1 MQTKMTHSEFID
13 FCKSKGIKANKI
25 SRNFVYVDMDL
36 TQVGSNLNN
45 NLSRNIVIPALS
57 NCRTDIYNGPIYPTI
72 GICDH
77 TTTYSKV
84 YFKDA
89 IGKGQIINAIKILR
103 SHFNL
108 GLKEAKDLYDFNIE
122 SWKNEVS
129 KFWD

>member
-13 FCKSKGIKANKI
+13 FCKSKGIKASKI
-25 SRNFVYVDMDL
+25 SRDFVYVDMDL
-36 TQVGSNLNN
+36 SQVNN
-45 NLSRNIVIPALS
+45 NWKNIVIPSLS

-84 YFKDA
+84 YLKDA
-89 IGKGQIINAIKILR
+89 IAKGQIINAIKILR

-108 GLKEAKDLYDFNIE
+108 GLKQAKDLYDFNIE
-122 SWKNEVS
+122 AWKYEVI
-129 KFWD
+129 KLEI